1 MTGREMVKR
10 LMRDGWRLDRIN
22 CSHHIMVKDG
32 KAVPVPVHGNKDL
45 RPGTLQSILK
55 QAGYK

>member
-1 MTGREMVKR
+1 MTGKEMVKKM
-10 LMRDGWRLDRIN
+10 LKDGWTLDRVN
-22 CSHHIMVKDG
+22 GSHHIMVKDG
-32 KAVPVPVHGNKDL
+32 ISIPVPVHAGKDL